1 MIAPP
6 DSDGARGR
14 AAHTAPALFVG
25 LYIVVFL
32 LKLLGLAEI
41 PSGDRALVNV
51 AVYGALLLLGAVA
64 LTIHVF
70 NNLTGL
76 LAPVL

>member
-1 MIAPP
+1 MHPP
-6 DSDGARGR
+6 IPTGPGAGPLTPRR
-14 AAHTAPALFVG
+14 RSSSAYT
-25 LYIVVFL
+25 IVVFL